1 MKIYRYAQVENH
13 TNVLHVQTNW
23 HTTIEGAKTELL
35 KSYPNRTEEQMEED
49 LEIQVV
55 IID

>member
-13 TNVLHVQTNW
+13 TNLVHVQTNW

-49 LEIQVV
+49 IEIQVV